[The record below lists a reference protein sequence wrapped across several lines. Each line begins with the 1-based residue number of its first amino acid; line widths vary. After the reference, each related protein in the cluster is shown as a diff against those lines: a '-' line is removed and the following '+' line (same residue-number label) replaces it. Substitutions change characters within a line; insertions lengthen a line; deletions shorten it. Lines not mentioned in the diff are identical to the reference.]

1 MTVQPSRIAEVFV
14 KTAREQRL
22 ALMPFVMAGDPD
34 LQSTADVLLS
44 LQAHG
49 ADVVELGIPYSD
61 PLADGPVIQAAAHR
75 ALEQKTTPVRV
86 LEMLQGLRD
95 RLTMPV
101 VLFTYSNPLLNRG
114 PERFSLKR
122 QPPVLPGWWCRIFLS
137 RKRNVCLPWHQNK
150 ALIWCF
156 WLPPQRRS
164 SGCSASLPPVAVSLI
179 W

>member
-1 MTVQPSRIAEVFV
+1 M

-75 ALEQKTTPVRV
+75 ALEQKTTPAKV
-86 LEMLQGLRD
+86 LEMLHGLRG
-95 RLTMPV
+95 RLSMPV
-101 VLFTYSNPLLNRG
+101 VLFTYSNPLL
-114 PERFSLKR
+114 L
-122 QPPVLPGWWCRIFLS
+122 
-137 RKRNVCLPWHQNK
+137 
-150 ALIWCF
+150 
-156 WLPPQRRS
+156 
-164 SGCSASLPPVAVSLI
+164 SLI
-179 W
+179 HI